1 MAYLHPSDTK
11 RSSTV
16 VTLEPTLFLEINSAA
31 LDLSSD
37 EVLDRF
43 NKTLITKVIA
53 RLRSA
58 NKALAKLGMP
68 AVRGNSAACDL
79 ELAPP

>member
-11 RSSTV
+11 RSATV

-37 EVLDRF
+37 ELVERF
-43 NKTLITKVIA
+43 RKTLIAKVLS
-53 RLRSA
+53 RLRGA
-58 NKALAKLGMP
+58 NKALAKSGLP
-68 AVRGNSAACDL
+68 AVQGRGQACDL